1 MGLNS
6 ASRPSSNRSAPKPG
20 SSARRY
26 DSSGRYESH
35 SPPRTPPSRSARS
48 ERLERPRRLN
58 TQSSFHQTFPH
69 TFLDDAITPMENSR
83 GGSDSG
89 DERDRDRD
97 RDPHDLSF
105 HPNHMARAS
114 VVDNLLLS
122 LDKLPNSPLF
132 PEARFFG
139 DADPYNTS
147 PRFSRSRGRAHTYS
161 SSVSDDVD
169 AFPGHHADYYASRAR
184 HRRPST
190 SSIAFQPHHR
200 PYGSSGADG
209 GKHSFEDMDRSQYD
223 DYDARQ
229 DSRDG
234 RSSAEYGPGPP
245 IETGKRRSMSFDY
258 GSGPFL
264 SRLAGNS
271 SFFVDDIEAAPTPTV
286 PAGPRREP
294 SFNLSEFAATN
305 PFNFPPPKTPI
316 LSRRNSNR
324 SARSTTTRKG
334 GRSEN
339 PGTSTVK
346 PREDPAPSLPTADA
360 VAPGPTVSYQKPT
373 NAAPAQQDPAPA
385 KEKTGFFRRVFGSSK
400 TPDTQQNKMADSGAR
415 QSPRTNPKE
424 TSAENST
431 HVVVKKA
438 SFFRR
443 RKKSVAD
450 HVPPPLNLVQSN
462 LKGLDP
468 LPAEHSPA
476 SSLRKVMDPF
486 LADGG
491 AVSKEHADDI
501 QDMPYVASPDVYSP
515 TRNQP
520 ERSRRSSNADGPKR
534 KPSLNIEITK
544 HDRNDSESIAR
555 DFGVRHLDRPKTS
568 PVSSNRDDE
577 SQRSPADNKPPSSS
591 PKDRVP
597 GRSETHS
604 GTYLS
609 PTESV
614 YSNRGLPLR
623 EGGPESAKES
633 NSDVSQYHT
642 ACSTPMAELPDGS
655 GDKAQA
661 VENSTADDGEQRP
674 SAADREL
681 AQRFFDCQEEIIGNE
696 PAATWLGHPDR
707 AMVRKAYMELFNWK
721 NMDILAALRSLCS
734 KMALK
739 GETQQVDRVL
749 DAMSARW
756 CECNPNHGFK
766 AVGKMGSL
774 FRICKFTITCGC

>member
-1 MGLNS
+1 M
-6 ASRPSSNRSAPKPG
+6 
-20 SSARRY
+20 
-26 DSSGRYESH
+26 
-35 SPPRTPPSRSARS
+35 
-48 ERLERPRRLN
+48 
-58 TQSSFHQTFPH
+58 
-69 TFLDDAITPMENSR
+69 
-83 GGSDSG
+83 
-89 DERDRDRD
+89 
-97 RDPHDLSF
+97 
-105 HPNHMARAS
+105 
-114 VVDNLLLS
+114 VDNLLLS
-122 LDKLPNSPLF
+122 LDKLPTSPLF
-132 PEARFFG
+132 PETRFFG
-139 DADPYNTS
+139 DSDPYSTS
-147 PRFSRSRGRAHTYS
+147 PRYSRARGRAHTYS

-169 AFPGHHADYYASRAR
+169 VYPGHYADYYATRAR
-184 HRRPST
+184 NRRPSS
-190 SSIAFQPHHR
+190 SSIAYQPHHR
-200 PYGSSGADG
+200 PYGSSGGDG
-209 GKHSFEDMDRSQYD
+209 GKHSFEDMHRSRYD

-245 IETGKRRSMSFDY
+245 IESGKRRSMSFDY
-258 GSGPFL
+258 GSSPFL
-264 SRLAGNS
+264 SRLPANS

-305 PFNFPPPKTPI
+305 PLNFPPPKTPI

-339 PGTSTVK
+339 LGTSTIK
-346 PREDPAPSLPTADA
+346 GREDPAPSIPIADA
-360 VAPGPTVSYQKPT
+360 VAPGPTVSYQKPA

-400 TPDTQQNKMADSGAR
+400 TPDTQQNKTADSGAR
-415 QSPRTNPKE
+415 QSPRSNPKE
-424 TSAENST
+424 TGAESST

-462 LKGLDP
+462 LQGLDS

-486 LADGG
+486 LVDGV
-491 AVSKEHADDI
+491 AVPKEHPDDS
-501 QDMPYVASPDVYSP
+501 QDTQHVASPDLNSP
-515 TRNQP
+515 TRSPP
-520 ERSRRSSNADGPKR
+520 ERSRRSSNTGGPKR
-534 KPSLNIEITK
+534 KPSLNIEVTK
-544 HDRNDSESIAR
+544 HDRSDSGSNAR
-555 DFGVRHLDRPKTS
+555 DFAVRQPDRPRTS
-568 PVSSNRDDE
+568 PVASNRDDE
-577 SQRSPADNKPPSSS
+577 SQRSTADNKAPASSS
-591 PKDRVP
+591 KDHFP
-597 GRSETHS
+597 GRSEAHS
-604 GTYLS
+604 STYLS

-614 YSNRGLPLR
+614 YSHRGLPLR
-623 EGGPESAKES
+623 ESGPESAKES
-633 NSDVSQYHT
+633 TSDVSQYHT
-642 ACSTPMAELPDGS
+642 ACSTPLVELPEDS
-655 GDKAQA
+655 ADKTQA
-661 VENSTADDGEQRP
+661 TDNSATEAADDEERRP

-681 AQRFFDCQEEIIGNE
+681 AQKFFDHQEEVIGNE

-721 NMDILAALRSLCS
+721 NMDILTALRSLCN
-734 KMALK
+734 KMALR

-766 AVGKMGSL
+766 AVGKMNLLL
-774 FRICKFTITCGC
+774 FQVP